1 MTTMIRPIVWLLG
14 LTFVAAGPA
23 IAQRRGGAQGPPPTP
38 QASAAIDLTGQWVAI
53 ISEDWRH
60 RMMPPRKG
68 DFESVPLNAEGRKV
82 ASGWDLAAERAAGEP
97 CRAYGAPGV
106 MRIPG
111 RLRISWENATTLR
124 LDLDAGIQTRRFFFG
139 SAPTM
144 APSWQGTSAASWE
157 HAGGAPPRGGGPP
170 AGGSLKVVTTG
181 IRPGLLRKN
190 GIPYSANALV
200 TEHYSVVTGL
210 NDDRF
215 LIITTIVED
224 PQYLTQPFI
233 TSTNFKKQ
241 RDTSGWNPTPCSV
254 T

>member
-14 LTFVAAGPA
+14 LTVVAAGPA
-23 IAQRRGGAQGPPPTP
+23 IAQRRGGAPGPPPTP

-68 DFESVPLNAEGRKV
+68 DLESVPLNAEGRKV

-124 LDLDAGIQTRRFFFG
+124 IDLDAGIQTRRFFFG

-144 APSWQGTSAASWE
+144 APSWQGTSVASWNTPAVRHRVVAAPGRRIAQGRHHRHPPWLAAQE
-157 HAGGAPPRGGGPP
+157 RRSLQRQRAGHRTLQCSHRAQRRSVPDHHDNRRGP
-170 AGGSLKVVTTG
+170 AGT
-181 IRPGLLRKN
+181 
-190 GIPYSANALV
+190 
-200 TEHYSVVTGL
+200 
-210 NDDRF
+210 
-215 LIITTIVED
+215 
-224 PQYLTQPFI
+224 
-233 TSTNFKKQ
+233 
-241 RDTSGWNPTPCSV
+241 
-254 T
+254 